1 VTEPF
6 RFAPDLDGRRAVITG
21 GGSGI
26 GLGIGRW
33 LVASGCSVTLID
45 QHFDRGGRALRK
57 QGFSLLRHDLAVAD
71 PALVAEEVLVD
82 GPVELIVNNV
92 GVATGHRFTE
102 LDVGDFDRVMAIN
115 LRTPWFFTRRLVQE
129 LIDTDRRGAILFV
142 SSLHD
147 HVVRRFPHYSASK
160 AAVAML
166 TRELAHELGPRGIR
180 VNAISPGWIES
191 RPLAAHERTEGR
203 HLIPLGRHGE
213 PSDLGPIAVVLLS
226 DALSGYITGSNLP
239 VDGGLDLHSWL
250 DDKAL

>member
-33 LVASGCSVTLID
+33 LVAGGCSVTLID
-45 QHFDRGGRALRK
+45 QHFDDGRGLEE

-71 PALVAEEVLVD
+71 PAHVAEEVLAD
-82 GPVELIVNNV
+82 GVVELIVNNV
-92 GVATGHRFTE
+92 GVATQHRFTD
-102 LDVGDFDRVMAIN
+102 LDEGDFDRVMAIN
-115 LRTPWFFTRRLVQE
+115 LRTPWFFTRRLVRE
-129 LIDTDRRGAILFV
+129 LTDTDRRGAILFV

-147 HVVRRFPHYSASK
+147 HVVRLLPHYSASK

-180 VNAISPGWIES
+180 VNAISPGAFLN
-191 RPLAAHERTEGR
+191 RPLDAAERKEGR
-203 HLIPLGRHGE
+203 RLVPLGRFGE
-213 PSDLGPIAVVLLS
+213 PSDIGPIAVVLLS

-239 VDGGLDLHSWL
+239 VDGGLDLHTWL
-250 DDKAL
+250 DNGTV